1 MKRPRFGVRAAR
13 AAIAASPFL
22 VLAVLATPV
31 AGLQTASV
39 TDATSDPQK
48 VLVLDFQ
55 VVDRSVN
62 PDETGEITRVATEA
76 ARMFRER
83 VEEDGRFTLVTMERF
98 QDARSRLQS
107 GGSGCTDAAC
117 AREAARS
124 VGVQRVFRGR
134 VIKVSNL
141 IWYLVME
148 HEDAASGKV
157 LGQES
162 IELKGQRDVILPRA
176 VAALHRWL
184 LPAG

>member
-1 MKRPRFGVRAAR
+1 MMDFELVPRVALVASTAVALAVF
-13 AAIAASPFL
+13 ASP
-22 VLAVLATPV
+22 AT
-31 AGLQTASV
+31 GLQTVASSDGP
-39 TDATSDPQK
+39 TDSKK

-55 VVDRSVN
+55 TLNQSVN
-62 PDETGEITRVATEA
+62 KESTGELSRIATEA

-83 VEEDGRFTLVTMERF
+83 MQEDGRYTLVTMEEF
-98 QDARSRLQS
+98 QDARTSLQS
-107 GGSGCTDAAC
+107 SDPSCAESSC

-124 VGVQRVFRGR
+124 VGVTEVFRGR

-141 IWYLVME
+141 IWYVVVE
-148 HEDAASGKV
+148 HADVESGKV